1 MSSLKD
7 QIVAVINEVCAPNRP
22 ELGDGSKSLLEC
34 GMDSL
39 DLASLIMALE
49 EKYNIEVDSRDVEN
63 LVTLDAIVAF
73 FGKKA

>member
-7 QIVAVINEVCAPNRP
+7 QIVAVINEVCAPNQP

-73 FGKKA
+73 FAKKA